1 MLYNID
7 FALCGLAF
15 AILIAVHFFS
25 KPRLKNGHNLV
36 FGVLILL
43 IIADAV
49 FDILAAV
56 AISYPNSIPLSLNI
70 TLNQLYYFAQMSLA
84 PMLLLFIL
92 SMTNLLSK
100 KYRKRIII
108 SFLPFVAGFAI
119 WLGNPVTGHFFYF
132 DAGLNYFRGPLMT
145 TLYGLGGYFLTLA
158 VILMIYKRKSLRKNQ
173 LYSMATFIGI
183 SIIIVTSQFLIPYL
197 LITGFAAALA
207 LTMTYL
213 TLQNPVETLDDL
225 TGVFNRTAL
234 SHHIKELENLGGIQH
249 FAVISLD
256 DFAGIVKAVGVARG
270 NTFLSI
276 FTDFMKSHSEN
287 AQIFRYG
294 NDVFVACF
302 QHEGKLKEFVDN
314 MERRVLFPWVL
325 GDLEIGIS
333 ASMYYSDGIPPIIK
347 EDRLSLVIDQMLFKG
362 KELGNR
368 ITIPINQQE
377 ITEILQIYNIEEA
390 LGLALEEE
398 RLDIYLQPIY
408 CPKND
413 MFVSAEALVRF
424 TDEKIGTVNPDDFI
438 PLAEKNGMIF
448 QIGRQ
453 VMRKVC
459 RFVDE
464 NQVYENSGLNKIN
477 VNLSILEAVR
487 SDLVASI
494 ENCHK
499 GRNIPYGFIGFEI
512 TETNASLGGDL
523 FIKNMLELVDKGFSF
538 AMDDFGTGYANLD
551 SIIGLPFQAVKLDGA
566 LISAGKKNEKMY
578 IILTEHIQ
586 MFKRMGL
593 TVIVEGV
600 ETRDQVELLKDLP
613 VDLIQGYYYAKP
625 MPMRAAVEFIRE
637 YNRGKKQNES
647 NN

>member
-1 MLYNID
+1 
-7 FALCGLAF
+7 
-15 AILIAVHFFS
+15 
-25 KPRLKNGHNLV
+25 
-36 FGVLILL
+36 
-43 IIADAV
+43 
-49 FDILAAV
+49 
-56 AISYPNSIPLSLNI
+56 
-70 TLNQLYYFAQMSLA
+70 
-84 PMLLLFIL
+84 
-92 SMTNLLSK
+92 
-100 KYRKRIII
+100 
-108 SFLPFVAGFAI
+108 
-119 WLGNPVTGHFFYF
+119 
-132 DAGLNYFRGPLMT
+132 
-145 TLYGLGGYFLTLA
+145 
-158 VILMIYKRKSLRKNQ
+158 
-173 LYSMATFIGI
+173 
-183 SIIIVTSQFLIPYL
+183 
-197 LITGFAAALA
+197 
-207 LTMTYL
+207 
-213 TLQNPVETLDDL
+213 
-225 TGVFNRTAL
+225 
-234 SHHIKELENLGGIQH
+234 
-249 FAVISLD
+249 
-256 DFAGIVKAVGVARG
+256 
-270 NTFLSI
+270 
-276 FTDFMKSHSEN
+276 
-287 AQIFRYG
+287 
-294 NDVFVACF
+294 
-302 QHEGKLKEFVDN
+302 
-314 MERRVLFPWVL
+314 MERRVLFPWIL

-347 EDRLSLVIDQMLFKG
+347 EDRLSLIIDQMIFKG

-368 ITIPINQQE
+368 VTIPINKQE
-377 ITEILQIYNIEEA
+377 IAEIMRIYNIEEA

-413 MFVSAEALVRF
+413 MFISAEALVRF
-424 TDEKIGTVNPDDFI
+424 TDEKIGTINPDEFI
-438 PLAEKNGMIF
+438 SLAEKNGMIF

-459 RFVDE
+459 QFIDE
-464 NQVYENSGLNKIN
+464 KQVHKNTGLIRIG

-523 FIKNMLELVDKGFSF
+523 FTKNMLELVNKGFSF

-578 IILTEHIQ
+578 IVLTEHIQ

-600 ETRDQVELLKDLP
+600 ETRDQVKLLKDLP

-625 MPMRAAVEFIRE
+625 MPMEAAVEFIRE
-637 YNRGKKQNES
+637 YNRGKDQNEP